1 MVNKIFS
8 VLVGAAV
15 LLAIIYGCETMV
27 GRMYPSPT
35 GTDFEQARVLD
46 RLMNQLPRGT
56 FAGLFLG
63 YALASLIGGVIT
75 TLLSGRTEIIP
86 AVVTGVVAM
95 VVSVFNPYEA
105 PHPLCLPRLFNI
117 TKATGKKDLR
127 GRFYCLRSF
136 TSTIHSVFA
145 RPCHR
150 QNPLILSFF
159 VLKEMVSSISK

>member
-1 MVNKIFS
+1 M
-8 VLVGAAV
+8 GAAV

-105 PHPLCLPRLFNI
+105 PHPLW
-117 TKATGKKDLR
+117 
-127 GRFYCLRSF
+127 F
-136 TSTIHSVFA
+136 TAASV
-145 RPCHR
+145 
-150 QNPLILSFF
+150 LSFIPF
-159 VLKEMVSSISK
+159 ACLGYLISRKPPVRKIYGADFTV